1 MANDEKEKFMGNGTD
16 HHFGDTNN
24 SMGAIGSD
32 SRGNASLGVNGDFSV
47 ISAADTWLLEHI
59 IGCYVSWHAEMSV
72 TGRISDAEKM
82 VMAPIMDA
90 ANLMLIK
97 LKTYGSTNQ

>member
-1 MANDEKEKFMGNGTD
+1 MANDENSKRTVVNTHNNMGNSIDNMEPVFSPSGGHIGVD
-16 HHFGDTNN
+16 GNN
-24 SMGAIGSD
+24 GFCVIPDSD
-32 SRGNASLGVNGDFSV
+32 KR
-47 ISAADTWLLEHI
+47 LLEHI
-59 IGCYVSWHAEMSV
+59 IGCYVAWHAEMSV
-72 TGRISDAEKM
+72 CGRISDAEKM